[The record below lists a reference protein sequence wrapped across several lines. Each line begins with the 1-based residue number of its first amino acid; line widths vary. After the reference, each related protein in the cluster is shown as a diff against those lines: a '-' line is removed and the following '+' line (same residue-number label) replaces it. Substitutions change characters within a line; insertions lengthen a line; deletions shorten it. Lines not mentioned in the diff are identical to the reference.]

1 MTKQTILN
9 IMAFMKRVSLTGD
22 EVPAFTEC
30 INELNTNY
38 RLLEVA
44 ETPEN
49 KLHE

>member
-1 MTKQTILN
+1 MTKQSILN
-9 IMAFMKRVSLTGD
+9 IIAFLKRVSLTGE
-22 EVPAFTEC
+22 EVPAFNEC

-38 RLLEVA
+38 RLLEIA